1 MCTAGKD
8 LPAVPKYSATRGT
21 ERVECSRTKGVVKV
35 TSKKLWRKKNIHKGV
50 EVHMKARGTV
60 LSRRIAHA
68 ATVSDW
74 GSLHVGERVE
84 IIKQAHVIAAG
95 EVEEISRSGNVL
107 WLVCGGAA
115 ESQLFMKS
123 DGVQVRRM

>member
-1 MCTAGKD
+1 M
-8 LPAVPKYSATRGT
+8 
-21 ERVECSRTKGVVKV
+21 
-35 TSKKLWRKKNIHKGV
+35 LWRKNIYKGV
-50 EVHMKARGTV
+50 EVQMKARGAV

-74 GSLHVGERVE
+74 GSLHPGERVE
-84 IIKQAHVIAAG
+84 ILKHAHVIASG

-107 WLVCGGAA
+107 WLVGGGHS

-123 DGVQVRRM
+123 DGVQVRRA

>member
-1 MCTAGKD
+1 MCTAGKQ
-8 LPAVPKYSATRGT
+8 LPAVPKYFATRRTQPG
-21 ERVECSRTKGVVKV
+21 ECSRTKGVVKV
-35 TSKKLWRKKNIHKGV
+35 TSKRLWRKNIHKGV
-50 EVHMKARGTV
+50 EVQMKARGAV

-74 GSLHVGERVE
+74 GSLHVGERIE
-84 IIKQAHVIAAG
+84 IIKHAHVIAAG

-107 WLVCGGAA
+107 WLICGGAH

-123 DGVQVRRM
+123 DGVQVRRT

>member
-1 MCTAGKD
+1 M
-8 LPAVPKYSATRGT
+8 
-21 ERVECSRTKGVVKV
+21 
-35 TSKKLWRKKNIHKGV
+35 LWRKKNIHKGV
-50 EVHMKARGTV
+50 EVQMKARGAV

-74 GSLHVGERVE
+74 GSLHVGERIE
-84 IIKQAHVIAAG
+84 IIKHAHVIAAG

-107 WLVCGGAA
+107 WLICGGGH